1 MQSAILALPPLLPQI
16 RAGKVRALAVTT
28 SKRSPTLPDVP
39 TITEAGF
46 PQARADNWFGALVPV
61 TTPKDVIGKL
71 HGAFAKSFSAPDT
84 KEYLDAQGA
93 DVLASPPDQFA
104 AFLHKEFSKW
114 EKVIRETRI
123 RAD

>member
-46 PQARADNWFGALVPV
+46 PQARA
-61 TTPKDVIGKL
+61 
-71 HGAFAKSFSAPDT
+71 T

-104 AFLHKEFSKW
+104 AFLHKEFAKW